1 MMGGRLSSSRTRS
14 VIDPVQDAQDDGSA
28 SSEVRD
34 TVIVDCVVRRIGGR
48 KSHPGFHRVL
58 LDVDP

>member
-1 MMGGRLSSSRTRS
+1 MAGRLSSSRTRS

-58 LDVDP
+58 LDGDP

>member
-1 MMGGRLSSSRTRS
+1 
-14 VIDPVQDAQDDGSA
+14 QDDGSA
-28 SSEVRD
+28 SSEVCD

-58 LDVDP
+58 LYDPARTSTVWYDAIT